1 MNATKPKN
9 RYTITFP
16 GERPMTFPKKKIQ
29 SPTLLNAIAHIEREP
44 GCCGLTLDNGIE
56 INIA

>member
-1 MNATKPKN
+1 MNTTQPEP

-16 GERPMTFPKKKIQ
+16 GKQPMTLLQGQIQ
-29 SPTLLNAIAHIEREP
+29 SPTLLRAIAYIEQEP
-44 GCCGLTLDNGIE
+44 ACTGVALDNGIE